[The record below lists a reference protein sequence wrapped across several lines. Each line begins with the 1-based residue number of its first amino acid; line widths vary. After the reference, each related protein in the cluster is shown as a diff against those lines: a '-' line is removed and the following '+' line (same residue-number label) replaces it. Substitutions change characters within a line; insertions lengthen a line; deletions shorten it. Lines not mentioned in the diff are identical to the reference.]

1 MLEDGRCGDIRKVD
15 VVVSASELISF
26 RGVVA
31 VGYCQKQAVGIASFR
46 ESLLTQSRHVESTD
60 EVSGLGEQ
68 PADFIDQMRLLRSA

>member
-1 MLEDGRCGDIRKVD
+1 M
-15 VVVSASELISF
+15 VVPASELISF

-46 ESLLTQSRHVESTD
+46 ESLLTQSTQSRHVESTD